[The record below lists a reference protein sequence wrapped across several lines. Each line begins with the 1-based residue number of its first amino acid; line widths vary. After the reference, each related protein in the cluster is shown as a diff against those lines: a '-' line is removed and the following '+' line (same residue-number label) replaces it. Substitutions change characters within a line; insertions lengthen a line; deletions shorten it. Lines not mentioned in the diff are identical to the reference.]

1 MRVFIG
7 DYPNGDEERKVEIE
21 IHPYDSWDAGRTI
34 AMIAVPLIKQLKE
47 QTKGAPYVDDED
59 VPEELKS
66 TSAPPKENDYDID
79 DLHFARWDY
88 VLDCMIWS
96 FEQHAN
102 YDQEEDKFFHW
113 DETQSAPEGSVLND
127 LGLGKCE
134 IDKEGLDAYH
144 ARKQKGFVLFGKYLR
159 NCWS

>member
-1 MRVFIG
+1 MKVFIG
-7 DYPNGDEERKVEIE
+7 DYPEGDEERKVEIE
-21 IHPYDSWDAGRTI
+21 VHKYDSWNADHTI
-34 AMIAVPLIKQLKE
+34 AMIALPLLKQLKE
-47 QTKGAPYVDDED
+47 QTQGAPYVDDED

-88 VLDCMIWS
+88 VLDCILWS
-96 FEQHAN
+96 FEQHVN
-102 YDQEEDKFFHW
+102 YDPEEDKFFKFN
-113 DETQSAPEGSVLND
+113 EAVESESGLEKL
-127 LGLGKCE
+127 LGTGKCE

-159 NCWS
+159 NLWS